1 MGNLGSWRDG
11 RSRSTLGCLDIDWL
25 RRVGRLTE
33 RAVWA
38 LRCAAWQGMSLR
50 YVRSIALHM
59 GDRCAGECVGWVIR
73 V

>member
-38 LRCAAWQGMSLR
+38 PQWAAWQGMSLR
-50 YVRSIALHM
+50 YVRSIAL
-59 GDRCAGECVGWVIR
+59 
-73 V
+73 